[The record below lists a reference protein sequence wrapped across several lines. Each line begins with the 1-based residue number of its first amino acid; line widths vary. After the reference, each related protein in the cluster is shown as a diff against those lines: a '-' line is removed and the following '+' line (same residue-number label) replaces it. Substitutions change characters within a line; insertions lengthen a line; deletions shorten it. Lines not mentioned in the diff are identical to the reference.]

1 MLKLFFGRQL
11 RTFLFLSFMALLGSG
26 AVMAQPVDL
35 ELALLVDVSG
45 SITNAEFDLQKEG
58 YAAAFESQE
67 VKNAMQGKTIAV
79 TAIFWAADQQS
90 VIPWR
95 LVDANGADRLAGAFR
110 RINRSLLSI
119 GANQTNV
126 GSALDF
132 GRRSFDNNGFE
143 SSRKVIDISGNGVAN
158 GGLLPVSG
166 QRDLAV
172 QSGITINGI
181 VIGNETE
188 VVQFYQSEVVGG
200 TDSFLN
206 QASDFSTFAEVI
218 KNKLVREISA
228 ATSNNN
234 RISLAPSSSAG
245 PVGGSH
251 TLTAHV
257 TAADGASPLAGAQ
270 VTFTILAG
278 GPNAGQSSTRT
289 TDAAGNANFTYT
301 GTGGEGEDTI
311 RACFTNNVSHEIC
324 DTATRNWQA
333 VNGALTLTPNQLTRI
348 VSTTAVLTARVTE
361 GSPAVPRAGVPVVFT
376 VVSGPNTGANGL
388 CSPNADCTTDSNGQV
403 TFSYPGING
412 VGVDTVQAS
421 IGTSPGTSTVTW
433 TDPSAGGGNGGNS
446 GSNPP
451 PSSAGDS
458 DFDGL
463 SDAEEAR
470 LGTDPNDPDTDNDG
484 LLDGREAGP
493 GGTGTDPR
501 KRDTDNDDLPDGLE
515 TSASG
520 PGTSPV
526 NPDTDGDGIL
536 DGVELSHTPTPT
548 DPLNPDTD
556 GDGRGDGDEDANHN
570 GRVDPGETDPR
581 IADGPVDNGSNSA
594 TGNDPDNAT
603 QPDAGSV
610 QGTEG
615 PLVLSG
621 VNGGLGALGW
631 PFALMLG
638 LGAVIRR
645 RGRRQT

>member
-1 MLKLFFGRQL
+1 MLRLFFGR
-11 RTFLFLSFMALLGSG
+11 RIKIFLSLSFAGLVSSG
-26 AVMAQPVDL
+26 VAAAQPVDL

-45 SITNAEFDLQKEG
+45 SVTNAEFNLQKEG

-67 VKNAMQGKTIAV
+67 VKNALQGKTIAV
-79 TAIFWAADQQS
+79 MSTFWAGGRET

-95 LVDANGADRLAGAFR
+95 EVTASSADALASQFR
-110 RINRSLLSI
+110 GIRRSSLNV
-119 GANQTNV
+119 APNQTSV
-126 GSALDF
+126 GSAIAF

-166 QRDLAV
+166 QRDLAI

-181 VIGNETE
+181 VIGNETDA
-188 VVQFYQSEVVGG
+188 VQFYQREVVGG
-200 TDSFLN
+200 TGSFLS
-206 QASDFSTFAEVI
+206 QASDFSTFAQVV
-218 KNKLVREISA
+218 KKKLVREISA
-228 ATSNNN
+228 ATRNAPL
-234 RISLAPSSSAG
+234 SLATRS
-245 PVGGSH
+245 VR
-251 TLTAHV
+251 
-257 TAADGASPLAGAQ
+257 AAKQ
-270 VTFTILAG
+270 
-278 GPNAGQSSTRT
+278 
-289 TDAAGNANFTYT
+289 
-301 GTGGEGEDTI
+301 
-311 RACFTNNVSHEIC
+311 
-324 DTATRNWQA
+324 
-333 VNGALTLTPNQLTRI
+333 LTLNPGQLTHI
-348 VSTTAVLTARVTE
+348 VDTTAVLTATVTE

-548 DPLNPDTD
+548 NPLSWDTD

-594 TGNDPDNAT
+594 TGNDSGDAT

-610 QGTEG
+610 LGTEG
-615 PLVLSG
+615 PRVLSG

-638 LGAVIRR
+638 LGAAIRR
-645 RGRRQT
+645 RWRRQT

>member
-1 MLKLFFGRQL
+1 MLRLFFGR
-11 RTFLFLSFMALLGSG
+11 RIKIFLSLTFAGLVSSG
-26 AVMAQPVDL
+26 VAAAQPVDL

-45 SITNAEFDLQKEG
+45 SVTNAEFNLQKEG

-67 VKNAMQGKTIAV
+67 VKNALQGKTIAV
-79 TAIFWAADQQS
+79 MSTFWAGGQET

-95 LVDANGADRLAGAFR
+95 EVTASSADALASQFR
-110 RINRSLLSI
+110 GIRRSSLNV
-119 GANQTNV
+119 APNQTSV
-126 GSALDF
+126 GSAIAF

-166 QRDLAV
+166 QRDLAI

-181 VIGNETE
+181 VIGNETDA
-188 VVQFYQSEVVGG
+188 VQFYQREVVGG
-200 TDSFLN
+200 TGSFLS
-206 QASDFSTFAEVI
+206 QASDFSTFAQVV
-218 KNKLVREISA
+218 KKKLVREISA
-228 ATSNNN
+228 ATRNAPL
-234 RISLAPSSSAG
+234 SLATRS
-245 PVGGSH
+245 VR
-251 TLTAHV
+251 
-257 TAADGASPLAGAQ
+257 AAKQ
-270 VTFTILAG
+270 
-278 GPNAGQSSTRT
+278 
-289 TDAAGNANFTYT
+289 
-301 GTGGEGEDTI
+301 
-311 RACFTNNVSHEIC
+311 
-324 DTATRNWQA
+324 
-333 VNGALTLTPNQLTRI
+333 LTLNPGQLTHI
-348 VSTTAVLTARVTE
+348 VDTTAVLTATVTE
-361 GSPAVPRAGVPVVFT
+361 GSFPIVNVPVVFT
-376 VVSGPNTGANGL
+376 VNFGPNTGANGL
-388 CSPNADCTTDSNGQV
+388 CSPKTDCTTDDNGQV

-412 VGVDTVQAS
+412 VGVDAVQAT
-421 IGTSPGTSTVTW
+421 IGALQRTSTVTW
-433 TDPSAGGGNGGNS
+433 IDSRAASS
-446 GSNPP
+446 GSGDSNSPAT
-451 PSSAGDS
+451 SASDS

-463 SDAEEAR
+463 SDADEAR
-470 LGTDPNDPDTDNDG
+470 LGTDPNDPDTDDDG
-484 LLDGREAGP
+484 LLDGQEAGP

-548 DPLNPDTD
+548 NPLSWDTD